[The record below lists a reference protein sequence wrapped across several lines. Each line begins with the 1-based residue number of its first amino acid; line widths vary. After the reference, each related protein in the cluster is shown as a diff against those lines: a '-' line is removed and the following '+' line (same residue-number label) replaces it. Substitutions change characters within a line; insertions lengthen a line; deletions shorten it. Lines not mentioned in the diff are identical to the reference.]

1 MRVHYEKLINPIE
14 QTYTDKS
21 TVENVMFMEDII
33 QTTNRDI
40 YVQYKKQKQADISYE
55 LSAISIDG
63 VIKCKNHP
71 YFINY
76 HQSSYYVY
84 EALDNLV
91 INTVMVKI
99 VNSDLNKGDYTFQI
113 YLNNNM
119 IEEHKYTDQYSLYN
133 RKYIKKYSPKLGTNI
148 TIT

>member
-63 VIKCKNHP
+63 VIKCKNRP